1 MYFALKFTFLI
12 NSMWEVILILVDEI
26 ILSMNDLWALGAKD
40 YNNISSKVGC
50 LYGIQRK
57 PQLLSLL

>member
-1 MYFALKFTFLI
+1 
-12 NSMWEVILILVDEI
+12 MWEVILILVDEI